1 MQTLPSYLTK
11 GPYMTL
17 LYRQFRSIVRL
28 IITTSTLAAL
38 TGCNSVSPTVN
49 SDSHSKVKSVAST
62 TSTLPAIQN
71 NDLGDNVSADKFST
85 DKFST
90 DKVSADYASADYDKR
105 AQGYDWVGVIVRAE
119 SDRQIDIK
127 VRSRSDIKKPT
138 CHFDGKATLMGQD
151 TAHGTIFQAKVNDST
166 AFFQFKDDKLII
178 DSTDKDAL
186 NYFCS
191 GGGSLAG
198 EYKKL
203 AEDLEI

>member
-1 MQTLPSYLTK
+1 M
-11 GPYMTL
+11 
-17 LYRQFRSIVRL
+17 
-28 IITTSTLAAL
+28 TSTLAAL
-38 TGCNSVSPTVN
+38 TGCNSMSPTMN

-62 TSTLPAIQN
+62 TSALPAIESN
-71 NDLGDNVSADKFST
+71 ILGENFSV

-90 DKVSADYASADYDKR
+90 DKVSADYATADYDKR
-105 AQGYDWVGVIVRAE
+105 AQGYDWVGVMVRAD

-151 TAHGTIFQAKVNDST
+151 TAHGMIFQSKVNDSNT
-166 AFFQFKDDKLII
+166 FFQFKDDTLII
-178 DSTDKDAL
+178 DSPDKYAL

>member
-1 MQTLPSYLTK
+1 MNTS
-11 GPYMTL
+11 
-17 LYRQFRSIVRL
+17 YRQFHSIVGL
-28 IITTSTLAAL
+28 IIMTSTLAAL
-38 TGCNSVSPTVN
+38 TGCNSMSPTMN
-49 SDSHSKVKSVAST
+49 SDSHSKVKSVTST
-62 TSTLPAIQN
+62 TSALPAIESN
-71 NDLGDNVSADKFST
+71 ILGNNVSADN
-85 DKFST
+85 FST
-90 DKVSADYASADYDKR
+90 DKVSADKVSADYATADYDKR
-105 AQGYDWVGVIVRAE
+105 AQGYDWVGVMVRAE

-151 TAHGTIFQAKVNDST
+151 TAHGMIFQSKVNDST
-166 AFFQFKDDKLII
+166 TFFQFKDDSLII
-178 DSTDKDAL
+178 DSPDKYAL

>member
-17 LYRQFRSIVRL
+17 LYRQFRSIVGL
-28 IITTSTLAAL
+28 IMLTSTLAAL
-38 TGCNSVSPTVN
+38 TGCNSMSPTVN
-49 SDSHSKVKSVAST
+49 SDSHSAVKIV
-62 TSTLPAIQN
+62 TSETLAMPVSN
-71 NDLGDNVSADKFST
+71 NNILG
-85 DKFST
+85 
-90 DKVSADYASADYDKR
+90 DKVSADYATADYDKR
-105 AQGYDWVGVIVRAE
+105 AQGYDWVGVMVRADG
-119 SDRQIDIK
+119 DRQIDIK

-151 TAHGTIFQAKVNDST
+151 TAHGTIFQAKVNGST
-166 AFFQFKDDKLII
+166 AFFQFKDDSLII
-178 DSTDKDAL
+178 DSPDKYAL

-203 AEDLEI
+203 AAGLEI

>member
-1 MQTLPSYLTK
+1 MNTS
-11 GPYMTL
+11 
-17 LYRQFRSIVRL
+17 YRQFRSIVGL
-28 IITTSTLAAL
+28 IMMTSTLAAL

-62 TSTLPAIQN
+62 TSTLPAIQSN
-71 NDLGDNVSADKFST
+71 ILGDNVSADT
-85 DKFST
+85 
-90 DKVSADYASADYDKR
+90 VSADYASADYDKR

-151 TAHGTIFQAKVNDST
+151 TAHGTIFQATVNDST

-178 DSTDKDAL
+178 DSTDKYAL

>member
-11 GPYMTL
+11 GPYMNTS
-17 LYRQFRSIVRL
+17 YRQFRSIVGL
-28 IITTSTLAAL
+28 IIMTSTLAAL
-38 TGCNSVSPTVN
+38 TGCNSMSPTVN

-85 DKFST
+85 DK
-90 DKVSADYASADYDKR
+90 VSADYATADYDKR
-105 AQGYDWVGVIVRAE
+105 AQGYDWVGVMVRADD
-119 SDRQIDIK
+119 DRQIDIK

-138 CHFDGKATLMGQD
+138 CYFDGKATLMGQD

-178 DSTDKDAL
+178 DSPDKYAL

-203 AEDLEI
+203 AVGLEI